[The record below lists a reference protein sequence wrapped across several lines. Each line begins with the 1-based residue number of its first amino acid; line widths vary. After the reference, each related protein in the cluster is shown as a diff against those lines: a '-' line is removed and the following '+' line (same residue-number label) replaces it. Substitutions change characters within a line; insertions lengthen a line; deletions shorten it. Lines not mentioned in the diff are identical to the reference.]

1 MDFEQLVKN
10 RRSYKQFK
18 DKEVEMEKL
27 EKIFEYTTEAPT
39 AFNLQAYSF
48 KVLDSEEAIK
58 AAVDSVV
65 PGNEWVENADKIVLL
80 VGDER
85 IDTNL
90 EKALDDMLE
99 KDYLDE
105 ETAEGYRERISSY
118 RDRDELFKT
127 GWLNRNTMI
136 PATFFMLACENE
148 GLGTCPVR
156 GFSDQK
162 ISESLNLEEWERPSL
177 MLPIGYPGKDE
188 RPQKWRRKENEIF
201 EILKILDI

>member
-1 MDFEQLVKN
+1 MDFEKLVKK
-10 RRSYKQFK
+10 RRSYKQFR

-27 EKIFEYTTEAPT
+27 EKIFELTTEAPT

-48 KVLDSEEAIK
+48 KVLDSKKAIQ

-65 PGNEWVENADKIVLL
+65 PGNEWVRDADKIVLL

-90 EKALDDMLE
+90 DKVLEDVLE

-105 ETAEGYRERISSY
+105 GTAEEYRERISGY
-118 RDRDELFKT
+118 RERDNLFKT

-136 PATFFMLACENE
+136 PATFFMLACENVD
-148 GLGTCPVR
+148 LGTCPVR
-156 GFSDQK
+156 GFSSEK
-162 ISESLNLEEWERPSL
+162 ISESLELENWERPSL
-177 MLPIGYPGKDE
+177 MLPIGYPEKDE
-188 RPQKWRRKENEIF
+188 RPQKWRREGEELF
-201 EILKILDI
+201 EVL

>member
-1 MDFEQLVKN
+1 MNFEELVEK
-10 RRSYKQFK
+10 RRSYKEFK
-18 DKEVEMEKL
+18 DKDVEIEKL
-27 EKIFEYTTEAPT
+27 QKIFELTTEAPT

-58 AAVDSVV
+58 AAVESTV
-65 PGNEWVENADKIVLL
+65 PGNEWVGDADKIVLL

-90 EKALDDMLE
+90 DKVLEDMLE

-105 ETAEGYRERISSY
+105 ETAEEYRERISGY
-118 RDRDELFKT
+118 GDRDKLFKT

-136 PATFFMLACENE
+136 PATFFMLACEDQ

-156 GFSDQK
+156 GFSNEK
-162 ISESLNLEEWERPSL
+162 ISESLELEEWERPGL
-177 MLPIGYPGKDE
+177 MLPIGYPEEDE
-188 RPQKWRRKENEIF
+188 RPQKWRRKGKEVF
-201 EILKILDI
+201 EVI

>member
-1 MDFEQLVKN
+1 MDFERLVN
-10 RRSYKQFK
+10 ERRSYKEFK
-18 DKEVEMEKL
+18 DREVEMEKL
-27 EKIFEYTTEAPT
+27 EKIFELTTEAPI

-48 KVLDSEEAIK
+48 KVLDSNEAIE

-65 PGNEWVENADKIVLL
+65 PGNEWVGDADKIVLL

-90 EKALDDMLE
+90 EKALEDMLE

-105 ETAEGYRERISSY
+105 ETAGGYRERISGYSE
-118 RDRDELFKT
+118 RDELFKT

-156 GFSDQK
+156 GFLSEK
-162 ISESLNLEEWERPSL
+162 ISESLELEEWERPSL
-177 MLPIGYPGKDE
+177 MLPVGYPVEDE
-188 RPQKWRRKENEIF
+188 RPQKWRRKGEEIF
-201 EILKILDI
+201 EIK

>member
-1 MDFEQLVKN
+1 MDFEKLVKK

-18 DKEVEMEKL
+18 DREVEMEKL
-27 EKIFEYTTEAPT
+27 EKIFELTTEAPT

-48 KVLDSEEAIK
+48 KVLDSKEAIQ

-65 PGNEWVENADKIVLL
+65 PGNEWVGDADKIILL

-90 EKALDDMLE
+90 DKVLEDMLE

-105 ETAEGYRERISSY
+105 GTAEEYRERISGY
-118 RDRDELFKT
+118 RERDNLFKT

-136 PATFFMLACENE
+136 PATFFMLVCENE

-156 GFSDQK
+156 GFSSQK
-162 ISESLNLEEWERPSL
+162 ISESLGLENWERPSL
-177 MLPIGYPGKDE
+177 MLPVGYPVEDE
-188 RPQKWRRKENEIF
+188 RPQKWRREGEELF
-201 EILKILDI
+201 EVL

>member
-1 MDFEQLVKN
+1 MDFSKLVKE

-18 DKEVEMEKL
+18 DKEVEIEKL
-27 EKIFEYTTEAPT
+27 EKIFELTTEAPT

-48 KVLDSEEAIK
+48 KVLDSEEVIE

-65 PGNEWVENADKIVLL
+65 PGNEWVGDADKIVLL

-90 EKALDDMLE
+90 EKALEDMLE
-99 KDYLDE
+99 KGYLDE
-105 ETAEGYRERISSY
+105 ETAEDYRERISGY
-118 RDRDELFKT
+118 GDRDELFKT

-156 GFSDQK
+156 GFSNEK
-162 ISESLNLEEWERPSL
+162 ISESLDLEEWERPSL
-177 MLPIGYPGKDE
+177 MLPIGYPEEDE
-188 RPQKWRRKENEIF
+188 RPQKWRRKGKDIF
-201 EILKILDI
+201 EII

>member
-1 MDFEQLVKN
+1 MGFEKLVKR
-10 RRSYKQFK
+10 RRSCKEFRN
-18 DKEVEMEKL
+18 KEVEIQKL
-27 EKIFEYTTEAPT
+27 EKIFELVTEAPT

-48 KVLDSEEAIK
+48 KVLDSEEAIQ
-58 AAVDSVV
+58 AAIDSVV
-65 PGNEWVENADKIVLL
+65 PGNEWVGDADKIVLL

-90 EKALDDMLE
+90 DKVLKDMLE

-105 ETAEGYRERISSY
+105 KTAEEYRERISGYS
-118 RDRDELFKT
+118 DRDELFKT

-136 PATFFMLACENE
+136 PATFFMLGCENE

-162 ISESLNLEEWERPSL
+162 ISRLLELEDWERPSL
-177 MLPIGYPGKDE
+177 MLPVGYPVKEGKPE
-188 RPQKWRRKENEIF
+188 KWRREGNELF
-201 EILKILDI
+201 EVF

>member
-1 MDFEQLVKN
+1 MELEKLIRE
-10 RRSYKQFK
+10 RRSYKEFK

-27 EKIFEYTTEAPT
+27 ENIFELTTEAPT

-48 KVLDSEEAIK
+48 KFLDSEEAIE

-65 PGNEWVENADKIVLL
+65 PGNEWIGDADKIVLL

-90 EKALDDMLE
+90 EKALEDMLD
-99 KDYLDE
+99 KDYLDKESAE
-105 ETAEGYRERISSY
+105 EYRKRVSGYG
-118 RDRDELFKT
+118 DRDELFKT

-136 PATFFMLACENE
+136 PATFFMLACEDQ

-156 GFSDQK
+156 GFSSEK
-162 ISESLNLEEWERPSL
+162 ISESLELKEWERPGL
-177 MLPIGYPGKDE
+177 MFPIGYPEEDK
-188 RPQKWRRKENEIF
+188 RPQKWRRDRDEIF
-201 EILKILDI
+201 EVI